1 MSSRLPETIAE
12 CLFFLNSGSSTEHLG
27 QATSD
32 VEVQK
37 RALQTLSS
45 LTAVSPLNRNLV
57 AQTGI
62 VSTLLNL
69 SRFSSSPTIQF
80 LSLSIL
86 FSLSLNSNLKPLI
99 ADMEM
104 IHHLNSLIIFQT
116 CPDSGKMAAS
126 LICSLAMLDKNK
138 AVFGVAGT
146 VQALIKSLEYQPPC
160 INTHH
165 VLSSL
170 AELVQFHGNSTLAVR
185 AGAVPVLIQVVR
197 CNDGELAGTALSILV
212 LLGRLKEGIDAIRNT
227 EDILSLMVDV
237 LKRKCMMS
245 KEGSADLLLR
255 LFEENEGCIKS
266 AVEFP
271 DFSSLVAD
279 LSVRGSA
286 KAQDKASLILKKIM
300 EVNSDSYSE
309 SSVFY
314 I

>member
-1 MSSRLPETIAE
+1 MSSRLRETIAE
-12 CLFFLNSGSSTEHLG
+12 CLFFLNSGSSTDHLG

-57 AQTGI
+57 AQTGV

-69 SRFSSSPTIQF
+69 SRSSSPPTIQF

-86 FSLSLNSNLKPLI
+86 FRLSLNSNLKPLI

-126 LICSLAMLDKNK
+126 LIYSLAMLDKNK

-146 VQALIKSLEYQPPC
+146 VQALVKSLEYQPTC

-185 AGAVPVLIQVVR
+185 AGAVPVPIQVVR

-212 LLGRLKEGIDAIRNT
+212 LLGRLKEGIHAIRNT

-237 LKRKCMMS
+237 MKRRCMMS
-245 KEGSADLLLR
+245 KEGSADLLP

-286 KAQDKASLILKKIM
+286 KARGKASLILKKIM

-309 SSVFY
+309 SSVLY